1 MIKGKW
7 FRELERVESRER
19 AEELGVEI
27 SEGHPLAV
35 LYRMVSVY
43 WGWGSAGS
51 KTRPDVASWSPSLYG
66 FTDEL
71 RVGGRD
77 LHHAPLPDGRDI
89 GRTIEKWRSAV
100 ISVGSAGT
108 QNFIPVRSCAGYSP
122 LAFVYPRATPRS
134 LAFAMSEPV
143 FCHRTPFS
151 SPPSRSRISSRL
163 ARNSW
168 VRRWIRSKNTVKH
181 RRSRAVAQALTA
193 SPDSLIENKC
203 RGTATQN
210 RRGRCCNV
218 GSGGIV

>member
-1 MIKGKW
+1 
-7 FRELERVESRER
+7 
-19 AEELGVEI
+19 
-27 SEGHPLAV
+27 
-35 LYRMVSVY
+35 MVSVY
-43 WGWGSAGS
+43 WGWDSAGS
-51 KTRPDVASWSPSLYG
+51 KTRPDVVSWSPSLYG

-143 FCHRTPFS
+143 FYHRIPFS
-151 SPPSRSRISSRL
+151 SPPSRSRVSSGL

-168 VRRWIRSKNTVKH
+168 ICRWVLSKNTVKH
-181 RRSRAVAQALTA
+181 RRSR
-193 SPDSLIENKC
+193 SLPHPI
-203 RGTATQN
+203 T
-210 RRGRCCNV
+210 
-218 GSGGIV
+218 